1 MSTLS
6 FYPIFR
12 VNLYLNCASCYFTFV
27 AKPISRSQS
36 AIRAAANNTVISLNE
51 RKQALARETIW
62 QAAID
67 LFTEKGF
74 DETTLDDITAAA
86 GTSRRSFFRYF
97 ESKSDLLV
105 QPIVSYGNF
114 ITDAIRRCPANYSP
128 AQVLRHTLLTVAEN
142 SASKPQTKQ
151 LIELAAK
158 YPSARQA
165 QIGRF
170 AQVQDKVAQAC
181 AERFEEPTSRVLA
194 ALTHSLLSVS
204 FQNWFEG
211 DQKDIATDVEEVLE
225 TLREVACDRKAQVPR
240 SRLRTEGRSGS

>member
-1 MSTLS
+1 MAKN
-6 FYPIFR
+6 IFR
-12 VNLYLNCASCYFTFV
+12 PTPIPPNASPV
-27 AKPISRSQS
+27 L
-36 AIRAAANNTVISLNE
+36 SLKE

-74 DETTLDDITAAA
+74 DETTLDDIAAAA

-114 ITDAIRRCPANYSP
+114 ISDAIRHCPASYSP
-128 AQVLRHTLLTVAEN
+128 ALVLRHTLLTVAEN

-165 QIGRF
+165 QIARF
-170 AQVQDKVAQAC
+170 AQVQDKIAEAY
-181 AERFEEPTSRVLA
+181 AERFRGPMPRVLA
-194 ALTHSLLSVS
+194 ALTHSLLSIS
-204 FQNWFEG
+204 FQSWFEG
-211 DQKDIATDVEEVLE
+211 ERKDIAADVEEVLGALRQAACTME
-225 TLREVACDRKAQVPR
+225 TR
-240 SRLRTEGRSGS
+240 

>member
-1 MSTLS
+1 M
-6 FYPIFR
+6 
-12 VNLYLNCASCYFTFV
+12 
-27 AKPISRSQS
+27 AKNISRPTEIRSNN
-36 AIRAAANNTVISLNE
+36 AILSLKE

-74 DETTLDDITAAA
+74 DETTLDDIATAA

-114 ITDAIRRCPANYSP
+114 ITDTIRHCPSNYSP

-142 SASKPQTKQ
+142 SAAKPQTKQ
-151 LIELAAK
+151 LIELAAR

-165 QIGRF
+165 QVARF
-170 AQVQDKVAQAC
+170 AQVQDKIAEAY
-181 AERFEEPTSRVLA
+181 AERFRGPMPRVLA
-194 ALTHSLLSVS
+194 ALTHSLLSIS
-204 FQNWFEG
+204 FQSWFEG
-211 DQKDIATDVEEVLE
+211 DQKDIAADVEEVLE
-225 TLREVACDRKAQVPR
+225 ALGEVACGLKTQ
-240 SRLRTEGRSGS
+240 